1 MLSKI
6 RSTAVVFVAVSS
18 FIATSALPAAQAKP
32 INPHRNVTTKYAV
45 NKKVV
50 SGPCHELMEMLN
62 ESLRELD
69 RAHKEGDDEQ
79 VKPSANRPTTSTK
92 RVTKTAAASR
102 RSGTARERRRCV

>member
-50 SGPCHELMEMLN
+50 NGPCHELMEMLN

-69 RAHKEGDDEQ
+69 KAHREGNDDQ
-79 VKPSANRPTTSTK
+79 VKAQREQANSEYQTGYENGCGF
-92 RVTKTAAASR
+92 AS
-102 RSGTARERRRCV
+102 

>member
-18 FIATSALPAAQAKP
+18 FVATSALPAAQAKP
-32 INPHRNVTTKYAV
+32 INPHRSVTTKYAV

-50 SGPCHELMEMLN
+50 NGPCHELMEMLN

-69 RAHKEGDDEQ
+69 RAHKAGNDEQ
-79 VKPSANRPTTSTK
+79 VKQQREQANNEYQTGYEYGCGF
-92 RVTKTAAASR
+92 AA
-102 RSGTARERRRCV
+102 

>member
-1 MLSKI
+1 MLGKI
-6 RSTAVVFVAVSS
+6 RSTAVVFAAVSS

-69 RAHKEGDDEQ
+69 RAHKEGNDEQ
-79 VKPSANRPTTSTK
+79 VKAQREQANNEYQAGYESGCGF
-92 RVTKTAAASR
+92 AS
-102 RSGTARERRRCV
+102 

>member
-1 MLSKI
+1 MPGKKI

-32 INPHRNVTTKYAV
+32 IDPHRNVTTKYAV

-50 SGPCHELMEMLN
+50 NGPCHELMEMLN

-69 RAHKEGDDEQ
+69 KAHREGNDQQ
-79 VKPSANRPTTSTK
+79 VKAQREQANNEYMTGYENGCGF
-92 RVTKTAAASR
+92 AA
-102 RSGTARERRRCV
+102 

>member
-50 SGPCHELMEMLN
+50 NGPCHELMEMLN

-69 RAHKEGDDEQ
+69 KAHREGNDDQ
-79 VKPSANRPTTSTK
+79 VKAQREQANNEYMTGYENGCGF
-92 RVTKTAAASR
+92 AA
-102 RSGTARERRRCV
+102 

>member
-6 RSTAVVFVAVSS
+6 RSAAVVFVATSS

-32 INPHRNVTTKYAV
+32 INPHRSVTTKYAV

-69 RAHKEGDDEQ
+69 RAHKEGNDEQ
-79 VKPSANRPTTSTK
+79 VKQQREQANNEYQAGYETGCGF
-92 RVTKTAAASR
+92 A
-102 RSGTARERRRCV
+102 G

>member
-6 RSTAVVFVAVSS
+6 RSTAVAFVAVSS

-32 INPHRNVTTKYAV
+32 IDPHRSVTTKYAV

-50 SGPCHELMEMLN
+50 NGPCHELMEMLN

-69 RAHKEGDDEQ
+69 KAHREGNDQGVKAQREQ
-79 VKPSANRPTTSTK
+79 ANSEYMTGYENGCGF
-92 RVTKTAAASR
+92 AA
-102 RSGTARERRRCV
+102 

>member
-6 RSTAVVFVAVSS
+6 RSTAVAFVAVSS

-32 INPHRNVTTKYAV
+32 IDPHRSVTTKYAV

-50 SGPCHELMEMLN
+50 NGPCHELMEMLN

-69 RAHKEGDDEQ
+69 KAHREGNDQGVKAQREQ
-79 VKPSANRPTTSTK
+79 ANNEYMTGYENGCGF
-92 RVTKTAAASR
+92 AA
-102 RSGTARERRRCV
+102 

>member
-6 RSTAVVFVAVSS
+6 RSTAVVFVAASS

-32 INPHRNVTTKYAV
+32 INPHRSVTTKYAV

-69 RAHKEGDDEQ
+69 RAHKEGNEQ
-79 VKPSANRPTTSTK
+79 GVKMQREQANNEYMTGYENGCGF
-92 RVTKTAAASR
+92 AS
-102 RSGTARERRRCV
+102 

>member
-6 RSTAVVFVAVSS
+6 RSTAIVFVAVSS

-45 NKKVV
+45 NKQVV
-50 SGPCHELMEMLN
+50 NGPCHELMEMLN

-69 RAHKEGDDEQ
+69 KAHREGNEQQ
-79 VKPSANRPTTSTK
+79 VKAQREQANNEYMTGYENGCGF
-92 RVTKTAAASR
+92 AS
-102 RSGTARERRRCV
+102 

>member
-45 NKKVV
+45 NKQVV
-50 SGPCHELMEMLN
+50 GGHCHELMEMLN

-69 RAHKEGDDEQ
+69 KAHREGNEEHVKQQREQ
-79 VKPSANRPTTSTK
+79 ANSEYQTGYENGCGF
-92 RVTKTAAASR
+92 AS
-102 RSGTARERRRCV
+102 

>member
-32 INPHRNVTTKYAV
+32 IDPHRNVTTKYAV

-50 SGPCHELMEMLN
+50 NGPCHELLEMLN

-69 RAHKEGDDEQ
+69 KAHREGNDQQ
-79 VKPSANRPTTSTK
+79 VKAQREQANNEYQTGYENGCGF
-92 RVTKTAAASR
+92 AS
-102 RSGTARERRRCV
+102 